1 LSGRRGFA
9 WLGRRR
15 ALLSAVI
22 LVAVAVGLAAL
33 VVRRPEPPRVVLQQA
48 TPQAAQ
54 QPATRA
60 AASPQVAS
68 LLVVHMS
75 GEVIAPGLYRL
86 PVGARIDDALKA
98 AGGPTGEGDIHR
110 LNLAARL
117 ADGQQIVVPRRV
129 DPALAALTKNASPT
143 PGKVNI
149 NMAGVAE
156 LDQLPGVGPVT
167 AQRIVAYREQHGSFT
182 RVEQLREA
190 KLVNAA
196 TFEKIKELVGL

>member
-1 LSGRRGFA
+1 MSGRRGFE
-9 WLGRRR
+9 WLGRHR
-15 ALLSAVI
+15 AMLSAAI
-22 LVAVAVGLAAL
+22 LSAVAVGLLIL
-33 VVRRPEPPRVVLQQA
+33 VVRRPETPRVVLQQ
-48 TPQAAQ
+48 PAQ
-54 QPATRA
+54 QATQQSASRP

-75 GEVIAPGLYRL
+75 GEVIAPGIYRL

-117 ADGQQIVVPRRV
+117 ADGQQIVVPRRI
-129 DPALAALTKNASPT
+129 DPVLSQLAQSASPT
-143 PGKVNI
+143 PGKVNV

-156 LDQLPGVGPVT
+156 LDRLPGVGPVT
-167 AQRIVAYREQHGSFT
+167 AQRIVAYREQHGPFT
-182 RVEQLREA
+182 SVEQLREA

-196 TFEKIKELVGL
+196 TFEKIKDLIGL